1 MEMMKR
7 QMILWM
13 AMLCIVLGVEARPVA
28 CTDWA
33 RDLDSL
39 ARWLPQRHY
48 DFFTVRSRAD
58 FDRGIEVWKRRSR
71 NGLSDLQMALGLQ
84 QWIATF
90 GDLHTN
96 LNFTPLLDRN
106 RLLPLGLKWM
116 ADGLYVVTAPV
127 GQEAMLGCRLVEL
140 NGTAAEVVADSLG
153 TLFSADNEAVRK
165 AMVPN
170 YLCFVQLLEHFGF
183 VSGGR
188 VTLKLASAD
197 GSLQEHELTP
207 GSIDPKRLATFRP
220 SSFPLCYRNARTLFT
235 LHYEAADSLLY
246 IQYNKCWSREL
257 EEANGNKSVASRLP
271 SFAALEDSVF
281 ATLRHRP
288 VSRLVWDVRFNGGG
302 NSQPGT
308 RLAEK
313 LADFMHRV
321 DNPPRVYVVLGAAT
335 FSSAILN
342 ALDFKRLLGACWVGE
357 ETSGKPNH
365 LGEVCSFT
373 LPASGLQ
380 VQYSTKYFKNVD
392 EEVDTLVPDVHIPMT
407 FDDYRQGVD
416 PVYEWIKKQ

>member
-1 MEMMKR
+1 
-7 QMILWM
+7 
-13 AMLCIVLGVEARPVA
+13 MLCLVLGVEAQPVA
-28 CTDWA
+28 RTDWS

-197 GSLQEHELTP
+197 GSLQEHELTSGP
-207 GSIDPKRLATFRP
+207 IDPRQLATFRP
-220 SSFPLCYRNARTLFT
+220 SGLPLCYRNARTLLPCT
-235 LHYEAADSLLY
+235 TRRRTASSTSSTTSVGAGSW
-246 IQYNKCWSREL
+246 KKPMATSR
-257 EEANGNKSVASRLP
+257 
-271 SFAALEDSVF
+271 
-281 ATLRHRP
+281 
-288 VSRLVWDVRFNGGG
+288 
-302 NSQPGT
+302 
-308 RLAEK
+308 
-313 LADFMHRV
+313 
-321 DNPPRVYVVLGAAT
+321 
-335 FSSAILN
+335 
-342 ALDFKRLLGACWVGE
+342 
-357 ETSGKPNH
+357 
-365 LGEVCSFT
+365 
-373 LPASGLQ
+373 
-380 VQYSTKYFKNVD
+380 
-392 EEVDTLVPDVHIPMT
+392 
-407 FDDYRQGVD
+407 
-416 PVYEWIKKQ
+416 

>member
-1 MEMMKR
+1 MKR

-13 AMLCIVLGVEARPVA
+13 AMLCMVLGVEARPVA
-28 CTDWA
+28 CTDWP

-165 AMVPN
+165 TMVPN

-183 VSGGR
+183 VSDGR

-197 GSLQEHELTP
+197 GSLQEHELMSGP
-207 GSIDPKRLATFRP
+207 IDPKRLATFRP
-220 SSFPLCYRNARTLFT
+220 SSFPLCYRKCPHPFYPALRGGGQPP
-235 LHYEAADSLLY
+235 LHPVQQVLEQGAGRSQWQQVGSLPPAFVCRAGG
-246 IQYNKCWSREL
+246 QCVRH
-257 EEANGNKSVASRLP
+257 APP
-271 SFAALEDSVF
+271 SACQQAGVGCPLQWGRQFAAG
-281 ATLRHRP
+281 HP
-288 VSRLVWDVRFNGGG
+288 
-302 NSQPGT
+302 
-308 RLAEK
+308 
-313 LADFMHRV
+313 
-321 DNPPRVYVVLGAAT
+321 
-335 FSSAILN
+335 
-342 ALDFKRLLGACWVGE
+342 
-357 ETSGKPNH
+357 SG
-365 LGEVCSFT
+365 
-373 LPASGLQ
+373 
-380 VQYSTKYFKNVD
+380 
-392 EEVDTLVPDVHIPMT
+392 
-407 FDDYRQGVD
+407 
-416 PVYEWIKKQ
+416 

>member
-1 MEMMKR
+1 MKR
-7 QMILWM
+7 LIL
-13 AMLCIVLGVEARPVA
+13 LCIGMFWLMLGVKAQPATHV
-28 CTDWA
+28 DWQ

-39 ARWLPQRHY
+39 ACWLPRLHY
-48 DFFTVRSRAD
+48 NFFTVRSRED
-58 FDRGIEVWKRRSR
+58 FEKGIENWKHQGN
-71 NGLSDLQMALGLQ
+71 NGLSDLQMALKLQ

-96 LNFTPLLDRN
+96 LNFVPLLDRN

-116 ADGLYVVTAPV
+116 DDGLYIVTAPV
-127 GQEAMLGCRLVEL
+127 GKEDMLGCRLMEL
-140 NGTAAEVVADSLG
+140 NGTPIEVVADSLG

-165 AMVPN
+165 SMVPN

-183 VSGGR
+183 VPDGK
-188 VTLKLASAD
+188 VMFKLASAD
-197 GSLQEHELTP
+197 GNMQLHELTP
-207 GSIDPKRLATFRP
+207 GSVNPQNLVSFRP
-220 SSFPLCYRNARTLFT
+220 EGVALCYRNARTLFSV
-235 LHYEAADSLLY
+235 HYEAADSLLY

-257 EEANGNKSVASRLP
+257 EEEYGNREQASRLP

-302 NSQPGT
+302 NSIPGT

-313 LADFMHRV
+313 LADFMHQQDV
-321 DNPPRVYVVLGAAT
+321 PPRVYVVLGTAT

-365 LGEVCSFT
+365 LGEVRSFT
-373 LPASGLQ
+373 LPTSGLQ

-392 EEVDTLVPDVHIPMT
+392 EEMNTLVPDVKIPMT
-407 FDDYRQGVD
+407 FDDFRQGID

>member
-1 MEMMKR
+1 
-7 QMILWM
+7 
-13 AMLCIVLGVEARPVA
+13 MLCLVLGVEARPVA
-28 CTDWA
+28 CTDWP

-71 NGLSDLQMALGLQ
+71 NGLSDLQMALELQ

-165 AMVPN
+165 TMVPN

-183 VSGGR
+183 VSDGR

-197 GSLQEHELTP
+197 GSLQEHELTSGP
-207 GSIDPKRLATFRP
+207 IDPRQLATFRP
-220 SSFPLCYRNARTLFT
+220 SGLPLCYRNARTLFT

-313 LADFMHRV
+313 LADFMHRM

-357 ETSGKPNH
+357 ETSGSPIIWAR
-365 LGEVCSFT
+365 CA
-373 LPASGLQ
+373 ASSCPLRACRCNTPP
-380 VQYSTKYFKNVD
+380 SISRTWTKRSIRWCP
-392 EEVDTLVPDVHIPMT
+392 TCT
-407 FDDYRQGVD
+407 SR
-416 PVYEWIKKQ
+416 

>member
-1 MEMMKR
+1 
-7 QMILWM
+7 
-13 AMLCIVLGVEARPVA
+13 
-28 CTDWA
+28 
-33 RDLDSL
+33 
-39 ARWLPQRHY
+39 
-48 DFFTVRSRAD
+48 
-58 FDRGIEVWKRRSR
+58 
-71 NGLSDLQMALGLQ
+71 
-84 QWIATF
+84 
-90 GDLHTN
+90 
-96 LNFTPLLDRN
+96 
-106 RLLPLGLKWM
+106 M

-165 AMVPN
+165 TMVPN

-183 VSGGR
+183 VSDGR

-365 LGEVCSFT
+365 LGEVRSFT